1 MNKFTFLRSSF
12 MVAVLLWFCSL
23 SVAAQ
28 VPSTMDYQILAIHPK
43 TGMVLSNKEL
53 TIRVELRLNAED
65 GETIWSTE
73 EKVTSSKSG
82 VCTISLDFADVDWSL
97 GTYFIKAFVDGDP
110 IGASQIKSVP
120 FALVADGVRGVI
132 TKKTLIGTWV
142 AVDEDVKEGRTVYT
156 FVFNKDGSFSYS
168 DVDGYE
174 DHRAYSGN
182 WKLNNLG
189 YLIFDNI
196 VGPDHQHKTVY
207 MTVYDKDD
215 QGLMIWAS
223 ADEPFFYQQ
232 LTFYKQN

>member
-28 VPSTMDYQILAIHPK
+28 VPSTMDYQILATHPK
-43 TGMVLSNKEL
+43 TGMVLANKKM
-53 TIRVELRLNAED
+53 TVRVELRLNAED

-110 IGASQIKSVP
+110 IGSSQIKSVP

-132 TKKTLIGTWV
+132 TKKKLIGTWV
-142 AVDEDVKEGRTVYT
+142 AVDENDKDGRTIFT
-156 FVFNKDGSFSYS
+156 FAFHEDGSFSYS
-168 DVDGYE
+168 EVAEYEKDVYN
-174 DHRAYSGN
+174 GN

-189 YLIFDNI
+189 YLICDNI
-196 VGPDHQHKTVY
+196 IGKYHQHKTFFT
-207 MTVYDKDD
+207 TVYDKDD
-215 QGLMIWAS
+215 QGLIIFGG
-223 ADEPFFYQQ
+223 DNTFLYEQ
-232 LTFYKQN
+232 LTFYKRN

>member
-1 MNKFTFLRSSF
+1 

-28 VPSTMDYQILAIHPK
+28 VPASMDYQILAIHPK
-43 TGMVLSNKEL
+43 TGMVLANKEL

-97 GTYFIKAFVDGDP
+97 GSYFIKAFVDGESV
-110 IGASQIKSVP
+110 GVSQIKSVP

-132 TKKTLIGTWV
+132 TKKKLIGTWV
-142 AVDEDVKEGRTVYT
+142 AVDEDGKEGRAVYT
-156 FVFNKDGSFSYS
+156 FVFNKDGSFSFS
-168 DVDGYE
+168 EVDKY
-174 DHRAYSGN
+174 GN
-182 WKLNNLG
+182 DDYNGSWKLNNLG
-189 YLIFDNI
+189 YLICDNI
-196 VGPDHQHKTVY
+196 VGKYHQHKAFFT
-207 MTVYDKDD
+207 TVYDKDD
-215 QGLMIWAS
+215 QGLMILG
-223 ADEPFFYQQ
+223 ADDSFFYEQ

>member
-12 MVAVLLWFCSL
+12 MVAVFLWFCSL

-28 VPSTMDYQILAIHPK
+28 VPATMDYQILAIHPK
-43 TGMVLSNKEL
+43 TGMVLANKEL
-53 TIRVELRLNAED
+53 TIRVELRLNAGD

-110 IGASQIKSVP
+110 IGSSQIKSVP

-132 TKKTLIGTWV
+132 TKKKLIGTWV
-142 AVDEDVKEGRTVYT
+142 AVDEGDKRGRTVFT

-168 DVDGYE
+168 EVDGYE
-174 DHRAYSGN
+174 NRAYSGN

-189 YLIFDNI
+189 YLICDNI
-196 VGPDHQHKTVY
+196 VGKYHEGKAVY
-207 MTVYDKDD
+207 TTVYDKDD
-215 QGLMIWAS
+215 QGLMIWG
-223 ADEPFFYQQ
+223 ADNTFIYEQV
-232 LTFYKQN
+232 TFYKQN